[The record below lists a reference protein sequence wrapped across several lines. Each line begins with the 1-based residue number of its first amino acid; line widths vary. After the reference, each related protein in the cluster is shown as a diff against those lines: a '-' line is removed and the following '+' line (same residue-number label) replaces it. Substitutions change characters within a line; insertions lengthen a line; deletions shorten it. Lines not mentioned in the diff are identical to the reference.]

1 MSKSD
6 LERLS
11 EALASVGLRC
21 EVPARGERLGAIAR
35 AHGVPEALE
44 VERALELANGDM
56 MFFDRVGRYV
66 GMGSSIDE
74 PPLFWPRG
82 HSNPVLGSGE
92 RALPTREEA
101 EGATERPGVGPFRP
115 VAQR

>member
-1 MSKSD
+1 MSRSD
-6 LERLS
+6 LERLA
-11 EALASVGLRC
+11 EALSSAGLRC
-21 EVPARGERLGAIAR
+21 EVQAEGEGLRPIAR

-56 MFFDRVGRYV
+56 MFFDRAGRYV

-82 HSNPVLGSGE
+82 QSGPIFGSGE
-92 RALPTREEA
+92 RAVPTHEGA
-101 EGATERPGVGPFRP
+101 EGAAERPGVGPPRP
-115 VAQR
+115 VARR

>member
-6 LERLS
+6 LERLA
-11 EALASVGLRC
+11 EALASAGLRC
-21 EVPARGERLGAIAR
+21 EVQAEGEELRLIAR

-56 MFFDRVGRYV
+56 MFFDRAGHYV

-82 HSNPVLGSGE
+82 QRDPIFGSGE
-92 RALPTREEA
+92 RAIPMREEA
-101 EGATERPGVGPFRP
+101 EAAAEWLGVGPP
-115 VAQR
+115 CPM